1 MSNFDYDLKKLY
13 QQNERLS
20 QFPSF
25 VRGIDKAI
33 ADKNRENRK
42 GGASR
47 EEENGRTL

>member
-13 QQNERLS
+13 LLNVRLS

-25 VRGIDKAI
+25 VRDIDKAI
-33 ADKNRENRK
+33 ADKNRENMK

-47 EEENGRTL
+47 EEKNGRTL

>member
-1 MSNFDYDLKKLY
+1 MSKFDYDFKNLY
-13 QQNERLS
+13 QQNKRLH

-42 GGASR
+42 GGTSH
-47 EEENGRTL
+47 EEKSGRAV